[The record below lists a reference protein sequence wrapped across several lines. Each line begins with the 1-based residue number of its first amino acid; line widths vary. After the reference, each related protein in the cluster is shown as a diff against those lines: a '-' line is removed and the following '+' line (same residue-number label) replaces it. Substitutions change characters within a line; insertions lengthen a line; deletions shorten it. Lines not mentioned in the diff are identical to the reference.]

1 MTTEEIADYLEVNEY
16 PMNSVNDFSTSTT
29 TLYTGF
35 KGGYLYNAYFIQ
47 AMYKNLLN
55 QEVTKELL
63 DKLIKERKEQWKKIE
78 E

>member
-1 MTTEEIADYLEVNEY
+1 MTIEEIAD
-16 PMNSVNDFSTSTT
+16 
-29 TLYTGF
+29 
-35 KGGYLYNAYFIQ
+35 NAYFIQ
-47 AMYKNLLN
+47 AMYKNLLK